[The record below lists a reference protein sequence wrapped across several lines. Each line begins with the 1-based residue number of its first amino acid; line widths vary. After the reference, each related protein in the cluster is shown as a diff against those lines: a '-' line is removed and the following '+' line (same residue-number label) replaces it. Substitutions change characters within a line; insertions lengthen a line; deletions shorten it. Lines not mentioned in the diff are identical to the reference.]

1 MQSHV
6 EAQKLYVLQF
16 LDGCTLEK
24 KKNYMKILFI
34 KPQSGKLIKSCLA
47 ALVCFAKYTSRPNKN
62 NLLQAVL
69 NFTHIYKI
77 SLDFASSLFLL

>member
-1 MQSHV
+1 MQPHV
-6 EAQKLYVLQF
+6 EAQNLMCSNSSMAALWR
-16 LDGCTLEK
+16 

-47 ALVCFAKYTSRPNKN
+47 ALVCFAKYTSRPNKK